1 VKLISRAIIISEA
14 SIKSSDSEQLSL
26 LHIPKSSDNKFS
38 VNIIEV
44 VGAKLVTPKGLCMK
58 F

>member
-1 VKLISRAIIISEA
+1 VKLISRAIIISDA

-26 LHIPKSSDNKFS
+26 LHIPKSSDNKSS
-38 VNIIEV
+38 VNVIEV
-44 VGAKLVTPKGLCMK
+44 FGAALVAPKGLCMK